1 MAPRFTL
8 APLESMTG
16 YGPLVAL
23 GFFVRQRDLWAPIRQ
38 RVRFDGPTHVDEP
51 VEALFD
57 LWVGLLAGCEVVSQ
71 VNTTIRPD
79 LLLARAWGRGQFH
92 EQSTIAR
99 VLDACG
105 PNQVAQVRAGTD
117 SLLMWLGQAPYHD
130 FGQGPLRVDID
141 LTGLPA
147 SKRAEGS
154 TKGYFSG
161 RRNAYGRQLARVGAT
176 DYREVLASLL
186 FPGTHNSEMSLRP
199 AVLALERVLRLNDEL
214 RQRVV
219 LRLDGGFGDDASL
232 RWVLN
237 RHYQLRAKGFSGKR
251 AATYARRVQH
261 WTEDRLGDRWVA
273 LSPTQLVFP
282 VPTQTVV
289 VRWAASKGKFK
300 HGLYITTDLQA
311 TPSEVV
317 AAYDQRGAA
326 EVEIQAD
333 HMGLLLRKRRKQ
345 RWGAQEMLIV
355 LNDLAHNWLAWLHHW
370 LLKDGPFGHFGPKRM
385 VRDLLTIPAEADI
398 AGDELI
404 ELRLKAS
411 HPYAAA
417 MAEALQQLW
426 QIPVN

>member
-1 MAPRFTL
+1 M
-8 APLESMTG
+8 
-16 YGPLVAL
+16 
-23 GFFVRQRDLWAPIRQ
+23 
-38 RVRFDGPTHVDEP
+38 
-51 VEALFD
+51 
-57 LWVGLLAGCEVVSQ
+57 WVGLLGGCEVVSQ
-71 VNTTIRPD
+71 INTTIRTDP
-79 LLLARAWGRGQFH
+79 LLARAWGRVQFH

-105 PNQVAQVRAGTD
+105 PNQVAQMRAASD
-117 SLLMWLGQAPYHD
+117 SLLIWLGQTPYHD

-141 LTGLPA
+141 LTGLPT

-186 FPGTHNSEMSLRP
+186 FPGTYNSEMSLRP
-199 AVLALERVLRLNDEL
+199 AVLTLERVLELNDEMRRL
-214 RQRVV
+214 VV

-232 RWVLN
+232 KWVLN

-251 AATYARRVQH
+251 AAMYARYVRD
-261 WTEDRLGDRWVA
+261 WTEDRPGDRWVA

-282 VPTQTVV
+282 IPTQTVM
-289 VRWAASKGKFK
+289 VRWATPKGGFK
-300 HGLYITTDLQA
+300 HGLYITTDVQA

-333 HMGLLLRKRRKQ
+333 HMGLLLRRRRK
-345 RWGAQEMLIV
+345 RCFAAQEMLIL

-370 LLKDGPFGHFGPKRM
+370 LLKDGPFGHFGPKRI

-398 AGDELI
+398 VDDELV

-417 MAEALQQLW
+417 MATALERLW
-426 QIPVN
+426 QIPVS